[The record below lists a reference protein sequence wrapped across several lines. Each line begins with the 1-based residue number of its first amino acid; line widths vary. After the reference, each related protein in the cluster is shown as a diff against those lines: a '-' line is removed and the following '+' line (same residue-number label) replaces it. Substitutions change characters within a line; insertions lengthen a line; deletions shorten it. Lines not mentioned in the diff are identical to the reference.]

1 MFSPD
6 GTEVSPKEPEFK
18 IAKSL
23 KLGAKLGAGAQGV
36 VYKGEIETDGDV
48 I

>member
-1 MFSPD
+1 VFSPD
-6 GTEVSPKEPEFK
+6 GSEVDPSEPEFK

-23 KLGAKLGAGAQGV
+23 KLGEKLGSGAQGV
-36 VYKGEIETDGDV
+36 VYRGTIETEDDP